1 LLISD
6 ALLLRL
12 VASFVAGAVVV
23 AFVTALADIYG
34 EGPAGFIGGVP
45 TAGAVSL
52 LSIGLTQSTS
62 AAVEATTLF
71 PLGFSSTFAFLL
83 LYAIPRGL
91 RFRVRM
97 PLALG
102 VWLPTSVAV
111 ALWGPDDFALSVGA
125 SLPLALGVLLIRRR
139 IVTSRVMLT
148 PTKPSAMLTVLRG
161 VLGGLVVMA
170 VVILSEVS
178 GPLVGGVFAAAPAI
192 WSSSLYVTSRSRG
205 MEFSRS
211 LTWNFMQAGILT
223 VIPYSVAVRYLFPAF
238 GIWLGTLLSY
248 IAISPLAYLA
258 WRLTFRK
265 NGGAGIAPTEGV

>member
-1 LLISD
+1 LISD

-12 VASFVAGAVVV
+12 VASFAAGAAVV
-23 AFVTALADIYG
+23 AFVTVLADIYG

-52 LSIGLTQSTS
+52 LSIGLTQSAS
-62 AAVEATTLF
+62 AAVQATTLF

-83 LYAIPRGL
+83 FYAIPKGL

-102 VWLPTSVAV
+102 LWLPASVAV
-111 ALWGPDDFALSVGA
+111 ALWGPDDFELSVGA
-125 SLPLALGVLLIRRR
+125 SLLLALGVLLIRRR
-139 IVTSRVMLT
+139 IVTSRVGLT
-148 PTKPSAMLTVLRG
+148 SSKPSASLTILRG
-161 VLGGLVVMA
+161 VLGGSVVLA
-170 VVILSEVS
+170 VVILSEAI

-192 WSSSLYVTSRSRG
+192 WSSSLYVTCRSKG

-223 VIPYSVAVRYLFPAF
+223 VIPYAVAVRYLFPVF

-258 WRLTFRK
+258 WRLTFRE
-265 NGGAGIAPTEGV
+265 GGSAGFAPTEGD